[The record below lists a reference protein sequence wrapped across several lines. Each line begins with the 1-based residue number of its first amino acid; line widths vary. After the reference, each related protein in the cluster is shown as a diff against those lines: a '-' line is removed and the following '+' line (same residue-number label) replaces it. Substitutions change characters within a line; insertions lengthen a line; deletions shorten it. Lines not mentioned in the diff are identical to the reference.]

1 MEKLLTF
8 TTFLFEKLSEPS
20 TQKGIV
26 LICALTGYQ
35 LDPTLLPQIVS
46 AYVAV
51 HGLIEIIKKERK

>member
-8 TTFLFEKLSEPS
+8 ITFLFEKLSEPS
-20 TQKGIV
+20 TQKGIA

-51 HGLIEIIKKERK
+51 HGLIEIVKKERK